1 MRSSRRPTT
10 AFVLSGG
17 ASLGAL
23 QVGMLR
29 ALFEHEVVPD
39 LIVATSVGSLNGAF
53 IASRPDAPA
62 TNDIDELADLWRS
75 VRRGTVFPLNPL
87 TGLTGF
93 SGLRR
98 GLVPSGALRRLI
110 ESQVEVDRLEDL
122 RIPLHAIAAD
132 VRTGKECRLSEG
144 PIVDAVL
151 ASAALPGV
159 FPPVEWEGRLL
170 MDGGVANNTPI
181 SHAVELGADRVFVLS
196 TGQVCELPDAP
207 RGAVGMLVHALTLLV
222 HQRLAA
228 DIALHRDRAELIVLP
243 VPCPLRVHPMDFGHS
258 SELIERAY
266 EEAASFLERLGDGAP
281 RVPGARAQ
289 AERALRQTGAT
300 HVANA
305 LLVGRGQ

>member
-1 MRSSRRPTT
+1 MTSSGHPTT

-23 QVGMLR
+23 QVGMLG
-29 ALFEHEVVPD
+29 ALFGQGIVPD

-53 IASRPDAPA
+53 IASRPGPPA
-62 TNDIDELADLWRS
+62 KSDIDALADLWRS
-75 VRRGTVFPLNPL
+75 VRRGSVFPLNPL

-110 ESQVEVDRLEDL
+110 ESHVAVECLEEL

-144 PIVDAVL
+144 PIVEAVL

-181 SHAVELGADRVFVLS
+181 SHAVELGAERVYVLS
-196 TGQVCELPDAP
+196 TGQVCELASAP

-228 DIALHRDRAELIVLP
+228 DIALHR
-243 VPCPLRVHPMDFGHS
+243 
-258 SELIERAY
+258 
-266 EEAASFLERLGDGAP
+266 
-281 RVPGARAQ
+281 
-289 AERALRQTGAT
+289 
-300 HVANA
+300 
-305 LLVGRGQ
+305 